1 MQLRCDILIQWVL
14 TLLIE
19 IGELPTGVPQNLVPF
34 ITQTGMGMRAELS
47 VFGDD
52 YPTPD
57 GTAVRDYIYVVDLAK
72 AHVIA
77 LKRLL
82 EMVSGNKIKSIQKG
96 YIAGT
101 NADTVID
108 LKDKTVLPGF
118 IDMHVHLE
126 SEFNPQVYIKSGHN
140 PQFTL
145 EEIQSITSTAKNYG
159 MSVAAHAHGDMLPLK
174 PPLEKPRPIPPPRR
188 TLFQKSLFS
197 SSLRNILKHLS
208 NIYCDAIGV
217 EYMYIR
223 KPERVEWIQNWLNVN
238 DNQPNYDANRKKHIL
253 KKLNQAVSFEGFL
266 HTKYVGQKRFSL
278 EGNESL
284 IPGLD
289 AIVERAA
296 EMGVE
301 QFVMGMAHRG
311 RLNVLTNIFG
321 KAAKDI
327 FSEFDGKDY
336 EQEIFDGDV
345 KYHLGWTS
353 DRKSDNGNKITM
365 NIAPN
370 PSHLE
375 TVHGDAAI
383 AGQGLIYEVVQ
394 MATLDGYKTNGTIH
408 IVVNNQI
415 GFTTNY
421 LDARSSTYC
430 TDVGKVTL
438 SPVLHVNAD
447 DAEAVVHASIFALEY
462 RMRFNRD
469 VFLDLLGYR
478 KYGHNEGDEPRFTQP
493 KLYKA
498 ISKHSNPRDIYA
510 AKLIAEGVIGD
521 TYVKQ
526 LEKEYKDSLEEELED
541 SRKEDKTVITP
552 FMAEAWKGFDNAREW
567 EMMDAVDTKFSKKK
581 LSAIAKTITELPK
594 DKKFLRK
601 VERLINDRKKMFFE
615 TDKLD
620 WAMGE
625 LLAYGSLLEEGFGVR
640 ISGQDVE
647 RGTFSHR
654 HAVMK
659 VEESEEEVLLLNHL
673 SDTQGDFQIYNSL
686 LSEYGV
692 VGFDY
697 GYAMASPNTLTIW
710 EAQFGDFS
718 NGAQIMIDQYISAAE
733 DKWKLQ
739 NGLSLLRHP
748 KAVSTVSELA
758 TGGFQEVID
767 DVDAVIKKVKTL
779 VFCTGK
785 FYYDLLAAQEEKK
798 RDDIALVRIEQLFP
812 VPADQMNEVI
822 NKYKNADDIVWAQE
836 EPRNMGAWSHFLM
849 HFEGARNFRVA
860 SRRFYAS
867 PAAGSAGSPI
877 TEVEIAEWLV
887 EDGDYVEKDQAI
899 AEVDSDKATLELPAE
914 QAGIISLKAEVG
926 DAVEVGAVVCLIDTS
941 AAKPDGD
948 APKKEEAKTA
958 PKVEEKKVAAPVKES
973 YATGTASPAAK
984 KILDEKGIDSSAV
997 KGTGR
1002 DGRITKDDAVKANPS
1017 MGTATTGGTRGES
1030 RSKLSM
1036 LRRKVAEAF
1045 SFCEE

>member
-1 MQLRCDILIQWVL
+1 M
-14 TLLIE
+14 
-19 IGELPTGVPQNLVPF
+19 
-34 ITQTGMGMRAELS
+34 
-47 VFGDD
+47 
-52 YPTPD
+52 
-57 GTAVRDYIYVVDLAK
+57 
-72 AHVIA
+72 
-77 LKRLL
+77 
-82 EMVSGNKIKSIQKG
+82 
-96 YIAGT
+96 
-101 NADTVID
+101 
-108 LKDKTVLPGF
+108 DKYSFL
-118 IDMHVHLE
+118 
-126 SEFNPQVYIKSGHN
+126 N
-140 PQFTL
+140 
-145 EEIQSITSTAKNYG
+145 
-159 MSVAAHAHGDMLPLK
+159 AAHTSFFAETYNTYLTNPDSLEPSWRAFFQGFDFGTESALDELDIHDENGSLALANGTVPESLQKEFQVIRLIDGYRSRGHLFTKTNPVRERRKYSPTLDIENFGLVANDLQTVFKAGDIIGIGP
-174 PPLEKPRPIPPPRR
+174 
-188 TLFQKSLFS
+188 
-197 SSLRNILKHLS
+197 SSLQDIISHLQR
-208 NIYCDAIGV
+208 IYCDATGV

-223 KPERVEWIQNWLNVN
+223 NPERVQWIQDWLNVN
-238 DNQPNYDANRKKHIL
+238 DNHPSFDNEKKKHIL
-253 KKLNQAVSFEGFL
+253 KKLNQAVSFETFL

-284 IPGLD
+284 IPALD

-296 EMGVE
+296 ELGVE

-353 DRKSDNGNKITM
+353 DRMSDNGNKIKM

-375 TVHGDAAI
+375 TVGAVVEGISRAKQDASYPDDFSKVLPIVVHGDAAI
-383 AGQGLIYEVVQ
+383 AGQGLAYEMVQ

-438 SPVLHVNAD
+438 SPVMHVNAD
-447 DAEAVVHASIFALEY
+447 DPEAVVHAALFALEY

-469 VFLDLLGYR
+469 VFIDLLGYR

-498 ISKHSNPRDIYA
+498 IAKHKNPRDIYA
-510 AKLIAEGVIGD
+510 ARLLSEGIIDAGHVKKLE
-521 TYVKQ
+521 Q
-526 LEKEYKDSLEEELED
+526 EYKASLETELED

-552 FMAEAWKGFDNAREW
+552 FMADEWKGFKTVNDSG
-567 EMMDAVDTKFSKKK
+567 MMQVVDTTYDKKK
-581 LSAIAKTITELPK
+581 LTKIAEVLTQLPE

-601 VERLINDRKKMFFE
+601 VEKLVRDRKKMYFE
-615 TDKLD
+615 SDKLD

-625 LLAYGSLLEEGFGVR
+625 LLAYGSLLEEGYGVR

-659 VEESEEEVLLLNHL
+659 VEESEEEVLLLNHIAKK
-673 SDTQGDFQIYNSL
+673 QGNFQIYNSL

-697 GYAMASPNTLTIW
+697 GYAMASPNSLTIW

-739 NGLSLLRHP
+739 NGLVMLLPHGYEGQGAEHSSARMERYLQLCALDNMYIADVTTPAQMFHILRRQLKADFRKPLIVFTPKSLLRHP
-748 KAVSTVSELA
+748 LAVSTADELA
-758 TGGFQEVID
+758 KGSFKEVID
-767 DVDAVIKKVKTL
+767 DERAAVKKVTSL

-785 FYYDLLAAQEEKK
+785 FYYDLLAARGD
-798 RDDIALVRIEQLFP
+798 RDDVALVRVEQLFP
-812 VPADQMNEVI
+812 LPSNQVKAI
-822 NKYKNADDIVWAQE
+822 ISKYKNAKDIVWAQE
-836 EPRNMGAWSHFLM
+836 EPRNMGAWSHLLI
-849 HFEGARNFRVA
+849 HFDEAHKFRVA

-867 PAAGSAGSPI
+867 PAAGSSVRSKNRHQQVI
-877 TEVEIAEWLV
+877 
-887 EDGDYVEKDQAI
+887 DYVF
-899 AEVDSDKATLELPAE
+899 DK
-914 QAGIISLKAEVG
+914 
-926 DAVEVGAVVCLIDTS
+926 
-941 AAKPDGD
+941 
-948 APKKEEAKTA
+948 
-958 PKVEEKKVAAPVKES
+958 
-973 YATGTASPAAK
+973 
-984 KILDEKGIDSSAV
+984 
-997 KGTGR
+997 
-1002 DGRITKDDAVKANPS
+1002 TKDNMK
-1017 MGTATTGGTRGES
+1017 
-1030 RSKLSM
+1030 
-1036 LRRKVAEAF
+1036 RKK
-1045 SFCEE
+1045 